1 MENGSDKTQ
10 VEMPVSGQDS
20 NSGPGITISETPRKR
35 GRPPGSKNSGTPID
49 TGHTTKSRVKVDP
62 TPDTLEAAKFI
73 GVGFVSLL
81 ELFESFVHSNGA
93 KKIEKKMPDKLAEF
107 RMMCEEV
114 GLQAKEKDLIQDTVQ
129 RIAARYEFMTK
140 YAPELVLG
148 VTLAQYGV
156 RQMSLL
162 SFVDKMTKEV
172 KEVKLETVAVKSA
185 A

>member
-1 MENGSDKTQ
+1 MDDGKNEIENQVPGSEQ
-10 VEMPVSGQDS
+10 SSG
-20 NSGPGITISETPRKR
+20 NGPGFAIGDAPRKR
-35 GRPPGSKNSGTPID
+35 GRPPGSKNSGTPIN
-49 TGHTTKSRVKVDP
+49 TGVTAKSRVKVDP
-62 TPDTLEAAKFI
+62 SPDTLEAAKFI

-156 RQMSLL
+156 RQMSLM
-162 SFVDKMTKEV
+162 SFVDKVTK
-172 KEVKLETVAVKSA
+172 A

>member
-1 MENGSDKTQ
+1 MSGDGQVSGNAPGIVIENGPK
-10 VEMPVSGQDS
+10 
-20 NSGPGITISETPRKR
+20 KR
-35 GRPPGSKNSGTPID
+35 GRPPGSKNSGTPIN
-49 TGHTTKSRVKVDP
+49 TGTTTKSRTNSAPNLDQI
-62 TPDTLEAAKFI
+62 EAAKFI
-73 GVGFVSLL
+73 GLGFVSLL

-93 KKIEKKMPDKLAEF
+93 KKIEKKMPEKMAEF
-107 RMMCEEV
+107 RTMCEEV
-114 GLQAKEKDLIQDTVQ
+114 GLQAKEKDLIQDTVT

-162 SFVDKMTKEV
+162 SFVERMTKETKEV
-172 KEVKLETVAVKSA
+172 KVSEVPAKA